1 MKNIN
6 LRKSLLELHKNNLN
20 KKLVIGNRKYLTINK
35 LNIGVRSNKNWKAIV
50 CCKNTINLI
59 HILTSVDGI
68 AEVICPINYLMS
80 EKDKDAILKQYNF
93 THLITDITGKTLNIF
108 KTFGLK
114 IIKYKK
120 IEFKKIKFYES
131 AGTKTAWLV
140 PTSGTSALPKLVKHT
155 LQTLAKNVKNKP
167 NENKQSQVWGM
178 LYDITRYAGYQV
190 FFQSLLTGGKLI
202 ITNADEPLKKKID
215 RFIKNK
221 VSCISA
227 TPTLWRKILMYPES
241 KKLNLNKI
249 ILGGE
254 PADQNILDALLKTY
268 KFAKITHVY
277 ASTEAGVTF
286 SVSDV
291 KPGFPL
297 SFIKNSKNNIKI
309 KVKNKHLYIK
319 SPGTAL
325 SYLRSNKLFD
335 KNGWIKT
342 GDIIKIQ
349 GKRFFV
355 TGRES
360 GILNV
365 GGDKVLPEEIRRVL
379 LECNIVQDAV
389 VYGKKNPFIGYL
401 INADIQLKKN
411 KEKHQA
417 KRELKFYINKNLLK
431 NQRPQIINFL
441 SSVNTDNSGKARIR

>member
-1 MKNIN
+1 
-6 LRKSLLELHKNNLN
+6 
-20 KKLVIGNRKYLTINK
+20 
-35 LNIGVRSNKNWKAIV
+35 
-50 CCKNTINLI
+50 
-59 HILTSVDGI
+59 
-68 AEVICPINYLMS
+68 
-80 EKDKDAILKQYNF
+80 
-93 THLITDITGKTLNIF
+93 
-108 KTFGLK
+108 
-114 IIKYKK
+114 
-120 IEFKKIKFYES
+120 
-131 AGTKTAWLV
+131 
-140 PTSGTSALPKLVKHT
+140 
-155 LQTLAKNVKNKP
+155 
-167 NENKQSQVWGM
+167 
-178 LYDITRYAGYQV
+178 
-190 FFQSLLTGGKLI
+190 
-202 ITNADEPLKKKID
+202 
-215 RFIKNK
+215 
-221 VSCISA
+221 
-227 TPTLWRKILMYPES
+227 MYPKS
-241 KKLNLNKI
+241 KKLNLDKI

-291 KPGFPL
+291 KSGFPL

-309 KVKNKHLYIK
+309 KVKNKHLFIK

-401 INADIQLKKN
+401 INADIQLKKI

-417 KRELKFYINKNLLK
+417 KRELKFYINKNLPK